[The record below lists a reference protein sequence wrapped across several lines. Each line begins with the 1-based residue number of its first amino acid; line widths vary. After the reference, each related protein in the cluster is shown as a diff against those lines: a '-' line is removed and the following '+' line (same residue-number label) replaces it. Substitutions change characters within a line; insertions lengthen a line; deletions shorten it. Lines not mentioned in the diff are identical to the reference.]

1 MALLHDTTLYVDG
14 FLDAAYHEDS
24 RYAMKGGLCII
35 AQVLRN
41 RAGHIAY
48 NKRTRTFTCHF
59 DTSNK
64 FFTSI
69 LSASNTNVGD
79 YDYFSKMI
87 ILETMTPTKTVHEG
101 DIVMYESEKYLA
113 IQTFVGDMVLIKN
126 GLVLK
131 LVHAS
136 ALVVN
141 VSDADWLEK
150 WKEVK
155 REWKGKSKQGFVLDV
170 PAVNSQVTVRTL
182 SKQCVECREPTTTK
196 CPRCSERHC
205 ATCWQKGTHGCR
217 LCAVCAAPCSL
228 KCSCKKVRYC
238 SVECQSS
245 HRSEHKG
252 ACF

>member
-1 MALLHDTTLYVDG
+1 MALLHATLYVDG
-14 FLDAAYHEDS
+14 FLDPAYQEDS
-24 RYAMKGGLCII
+24 RYAMNGDLSII

-69 LSASNTNVGD
+69 LSASNTTVGD

-101 DIVMYESEKYLA
+101 DIVMYESEKYLT
-113 IQTFVGDMVLIKN
+113 IQTFFGDMVLIKN
-126 GLVLK
+126 GLVIK

-136 ALVVN
+136 ALVVS
-141 VSDADWLEK
+141 VSDAEWREK

-155 REWKGKSKQGFVLDV
+155 REWKGKSKKGFVLGV
-170 PAVNSQVTVRTL
+170 PSVNSQVTVRTL

-196 CPRCSERHC
+196 CPRCAERHC
-205 ATCWQKGTHGCR
+205 ATCWQKGAHACR

-238 SVECQSS
+238 SVECQRLQ
-245 HRSEHKG
+245 RSEHKD